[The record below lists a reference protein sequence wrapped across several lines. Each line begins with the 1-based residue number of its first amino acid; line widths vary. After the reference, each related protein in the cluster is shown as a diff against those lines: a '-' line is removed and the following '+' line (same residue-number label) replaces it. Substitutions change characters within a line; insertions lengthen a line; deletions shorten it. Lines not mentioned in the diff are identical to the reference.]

1 MKGIKGIRFRR
12 LLSVIAFLLLFL
24 ILYQKVEWMLNLKNG
39 SSRVHN
45 FYHEQEENSL
55 DVIFMGSS
63 HAYYG
68 IHSMEF
74 WRDYGV
80 PSYVLGS
87 PLQNAG
93 TTYYLLKDALERQSP
108 KVVVLEGY
116 NLFSSKKVSNYGM
129 FQQTMDG
136 MPFSLNKLRMGED
149 MLGGDLELSK
159 RLTYYFPILQYHSRW
174 TELIEKD
181 FVPDS
186 VTKGSKPAFGIEVL
200 PEAPKVTETEP
211 IPDVVR
217 GYLDKI
223 IDLCR
228 EKETRLMVCMTPFT
242 GEKGEEEWYTSR
254 QRVLNGVEDYL
265 EEREIPCINYAHLT
279 EEIGFDFE
287 QDLKDKGHLNM
298 SGSRKVNKH
307 LFDYLVSQ
315 YDLTDRREEKEY
327 AGWNED
333 LKAYEQKLK
342 EFQARAAR
350 GEEAEENA
358 PGEQD

>member
-1 MKGIKGIRFRR
+1 MKGIKFRR
-12 LLSVIAFLLLFL
+12 FVSVIAFLLLFAV
-24 ILYQKVEWMLNLKNG
+24 LYQKVEWMLNLKNG

-45 FYHEQEENSL
+45 FYHEQEEESL

-63 HAYYG
+63 HSYYG
-68 IHSMEF
+68 IHPMDF

-116 NLFSSKKVSNYGM
+116 NLFTDKKVSNHRM

-136 MPFSLNKLRMGED
+136 MPLSLNKIRMGED
-149 MLGGDLELSK
+149 LLGDEMDFSQ
-159 RLTYYFPILQYHSRW
+159 RLPYYFTIIQYHSRW
-174 TELIEKD
+174 TELREKD

-211 IPDVVR
+211 IPEVVK
-217 GYLDKI
+217 GYVDKI
-223 IDLCR
+223 IELCE
-228 EKETRLMVCMTPFT
+228 EKGTSLMVCMTPFT
-242 GEKGEEEWYTSR
+242 GEKGDEEWYISR

-298 SGSRKVNKH
+298 SGSRKVNRH
-307 LFDYLVSQ
+307 LFDYLMSH
-315 YDLTDRREEKEY
+315 YDLKDRRNEKEY
-327 AGWNED
+327 QSWNED
-333 LKAYEQKLK
+333 LTAYEQKLVEGK
-342 EFQARAAR
+342 AKAER
-350 GEEAEENA
+350 GEEADENA